1 MSVYE
6 GDFLGFQLGDI
17 HSSQLNITRVSNN
30 DRYTENLSPLFKD
43 QTAEVPG
50 GDGQYF
56 WGTFHSSQTFII
68 DFAFDDLRDE
78 DIRNLRQVFSSKKV
92 QELIF
97 DETPYK
103 KYYVKCQNPP
113 TLKYIAFDVEGV
125 RVYKGEGTANFVAFY
140 PYGVSA
146 NEIILDGGTS
156 LSISNIGDMEA
167 PVKVYY
173 NFTSDISLQ
182 LSDNDNPE
190 IGKIVLSGMTK
201 LNQEDAQI
209 CINTKT
215 FLVEGLRSDGTKTGS
230 IYNKF
235 LTTEKF
241 FNLPKGE
248 STLQSSVS
256 WNEVRYSHLYY

>member
-56 WGTFHSSQTFII
+56 WGTSHSSQTFII

-78 DIRNLRQVFSSKKV
+78 DIRRLRQVFSFKGV

-125 RVYKGEGTANFVAFY
+125 RVYKGEGTANFIAYY

-146 NEIILDGGTS
+146 NEIILDGS
-156 LSISNIGDMEA
+156 SPLSISNIGDMET

-173 NFTSDISLQ
+173 NFASNIDLR
-182 LSDNDNPE
+182 LNDKDNQE
-190 IGKIVLSGMTK
+190 IGRITLSNMSK
-201 LNQEDAQI
+201 LNQDDSQI

-215 FLVEGLRSDGTKTGS
+215 YLIEGLRSDGTKTGS
-230 IYNKF
+230 LYNKF

-241 FNLPKGE
+241 FNLPKDD
-248 STLQSSVS
+248 STLQSNPNWTKV
-256 WNEVRYSHLYY
+256 VYSHLYY